1 MYKAKSKFRKPE
13 LVVAQSRTETS
24 QFQQEPCEKVACT
37 RIAELVVAHRARE
50 YFAQR
55 RSQLRECAEKAQRE
69 SCIHEERTN
78 LAKCTEKEPAAGLQS

>member
-37 RIAELVVAHRARE
+37 RIAELVVAHRARQ
-50 YFAQR
+50 YFAQ
-55 RSQLRECAEKAQRE
+55 
-69 SCIHEERTN
+69 
-78 LAKCTEKEPAAGLQS
+78 KEPAAG